1 MAVAP
6 AAVVIVA
13 YRTPA
18 LDLRWIPEDEGVEIF
33 VVHNDDHLDEAAC
46 GRSDIRHL
54 RPGRN
59 LGFGAGVNL
68 ALAEIADDRRV
79 VLCNP
84 DIHATAAHWR
94 ALVDVDDDRVV
105 AVPLDDATGTSTS
118 VVNRYPT
125 PVDHLLTGWRAGR
138 LVRRSSPLRRPLSRL
153 LGQWGRDH
161 AASMEPTT
169 ARARRPLS
177 THWVCAALMSVPARL
192 LHRVG
197 GFDPAYFLYLEDVDL
212 CARLAAVDPA
222 LEVDVAATPP
232 AVHLVGASSRN
243 RPRATD
249 RHHLASCQRWAR
261 GQRGPAWAAC
271 RALLA
276 PRALLLGRAR

>member
-6 AAVVIVA
+6 AAVIVVA

-18 LDLRWIPEDEGVEIF
+18 LDLRWIPEGEGIEIF
-33 VVHNDDHLDEAAC
+33 VVHNDDHLDEADC

-68 ALAEIADDRRV
+68 ALAEIAQDRRV

-84 DIHATAAHWR
+84 DISATAAHWR
-94 ALVDVDDDRVV
+94 ALADVEDDRIV
-105 AVPLDDATGTSTS
+105 AVPLDDATGTPTS

-125 PVDHLLTGWRAGR
+125 PIDHLLTGWRVGR
-138 LVRRSSPLRRPLSRL
+138 VVGRSSPLRRPLSRL
-153 LGQWGRDH
+153 LGPWGRDH
-161 AASMEPTT
+161 AASLET
-169 ARARRPLS
+169 ARTGARGPL
-177 THWVCAALMSVPARL
+177 TTYWACAALVSVPGRL
-192 LHRVG
+192 FHRVG
-197 GFDPAYFLYLEDVDL
+197 GFDPGYFLYLEDVDL

-222 LEVDVAATPP
+222 LEVHVAATPP
-232 AVHLVGASSRN
+232 AVHLVSASSRN
-243 RPRATD
+243 QHRTTD
-249 RHHLASCQRWAR
+249 RHHLASCRRWAR
-261 GQRGPAWAAC
+261 SQRGLGWLAC
-271 RALLA
+271 RALLT